1 MRFLNPSDKT
11 AAMDYRS
18 ALANAV
24 AWLGDR
30 YLLATPV
37 RRLTD
42 LERQSLDDG
51 SVPGAA
57 HQSHPLTN

>member
-11 AAMDYRS
+11 AAMDYS
-18 ALANAV
+18 LALAHAV

-30 YLLATPV
+30 YLLATPA

-42 LERQSLDDG
+42 LERQGADAG
-51 SVPGAA
+51 SPPAA
-57 HQSHPLTN
+57 PYRSRPLAN